1 MAARTETGARG
12 IRIEFGRRWL
22 AAEDVARMDVGDV
35 LELDSHSQDL
45 VDVYVDGRLY
55 ARGEPVVV
63 DGHLGVRVQALLAG
77 RARETRETTRT
88 P

>member
-1 MAARTETGARG
+1 MTAKARG

-35 LELDSHSQDL
+35 LELDTHSLDS

-55 ARGEPVVV
+55 ARGEPVVIE
-63 DGHLGVRVQALLAG
+63 GSLGVRV
-77 RARETRETTRT
+77 REIIDQPAAAKPQEVRQS

>member
-1 MAARTETGARG
+1 MGTGVRG

-22 AAEDVARMDVGDV
+22 AAEDVSRMDVGDV
-35 LELDSHSQDL
+35 LELDSESLDR

-63 DGHLGVRVQALLAG
+63 AGNLGVRVQELVAAP
-77 RARETRETTRT
+77 AAEPREAAKTR
-88 P
+88 